1 MQSPRRRSVDLEAGF
16 AGDEGVTQE
25 MAVFHDG
32 GVVTE
37 SRNPFRRFRV
47 NGFSFRICF
56 CQKRCRYPH
65 AFVFFC
71 FCCRVLC
78 LRLLQQGVL
87 RLCWIL
93 KRIVFPLFSCW
104 NWNPR
109 WVWWHQTGGICF
121 FHLSW
126 WWSTC
131 SEALWWGKL
140 LTIHYFYPVSVLL
153 LFTYWVRFVLYR
165 LQDYHVCCSLI

>member
-87 RLCWIL
+87 RLFWIL
-93 KRIVFPLFSCW
+93 KRILRGKKSADLM
-104 NWNPR
+104 
-109 WVWWHQTGGICF
+109 II
-121 FHLSW
+121 
-126 WWSTC
+126 
-131 SEALWWGKL
+131 KL
-140 LTIHYFYPVSVLL
+140 LQGYDIMKRTKMITFDS
-153 LFTYWVRFVLYR
+153 
-165 LQDYHVCCSLI
+165 SSN

>member
-93 KRIVFPLFSCW
+93 KRILREKKSADLM
-104 NWNPR
+104 
-109 WVWWHQTGGICF
+109 II
-121 FHLSW
+121 
-126 WWSTC
+126 
-131 SEALWWGKL
+131 KL
-140 LTIHYFYPVSVLL
+140 LQGYDIMKRTKMITFDS
-153 LFTYWVRFVLYR
+153 
-165 LQDYHVCCSLI
+165 SSN